1 MASLTQWT
9 WAWTNSGR
17 KWRIGKPGMLQSVGS
32 QSQKWLSDWTSLLRW
47 PDPIYIKIFK
57 KKKKKKLRGLIY
69 EFRKVVGY
77 KIDTPKTVLPS
88 NRSVCYAGNV
98 LDLCSQY
105 GSYLSYLAN
114 EHLKYGLRNWILNFV
129 SF

>member
-9 WAWTNSGR
+9 WAWANSGR
-17 KWRIGKPGMLQSVGS
+17 KWRIGKPGVLQSMGS
-32 QSQKWLSDWTSLLRW
+32 QKRLSNWTSLLRW
-47 PDPIYIKIFK
+47 PDPIYIKSLKIQK
-57 KKKKKKLRGLIY
+57 KKAERANIY
-69 EFRKVVGY
+69 EFRNVVGY

-88 NRSVCYAGNV
+88 NRCVCYAVNV

-114 EHLKYGLRNWILNFV
+114 VHLKYGLRNWTLYHFN
-129 SF
+129 